1 LHLGPASGR
10 AEAAK
15 QQLDVNWAAGSRWR
29 HCASLKRT
37 LPGRRPT
44 VSDVDRNKQN
54 VVEFYE
60 LAFNAKQPEQAVEKY
75 VGPQYIQHNPQAPDG
90 TEAFIGFVRGFAAQF
105 PELSIEIKRV
115 VGEGDIVVTHGLIK
129 TSVEDRG
136 TVAADFFRL
145 QDGKI
150 VEHWDVLQPFPET
163 SANDH
168 PMF

>member
-1 LHLGPASGR
+1 VALARRHASVAATSVCGR
-10 AEAAK
+10 APR
-15 QQLDVNWAAGSRWR
+15 VP
-29 HCASLKRT
+29 SLCPPR
-37 LPGRRPT
+37 GDRST
-44 VSDVDRNKQN
+44 VTDIQRNKQT

-60 LAFNAKQPEQAVEKY
+60 LAFNAKQPEQAVDKY
-75 VGPQYIQHNPQAPDG
+75 LGPQYIQHNPQAPDG
-90 TEAFIGFVRGFAAQF
+90 ADAFIGFVTGFAGQF

-129 TSVEDRG
+129 TSAEDPG

-145 QDGKI
+145 ENGKI

>member
-1 LHLGPASGR
+1 L
-10 AEAAK
+10 
-15 QQLDVNWAAGSRWR
+15 
-29 HCASLKRT
+29 
-37 LPGRRPT
+37 
-44 VSDVDRNKQN
+44 SDMERNKQI

-60 LAFNAKQPEQAVEKY
+60 LAFNAKQPRQAVERY

-90 TEAFIGFVRGFAAQF
+90 AEAFVGFVTQFAEQF

-129 TSVEDRG
+129 ASGEDPG

-150 VEHWDVLQPFPET
+150 VEHWDVVQPFPET